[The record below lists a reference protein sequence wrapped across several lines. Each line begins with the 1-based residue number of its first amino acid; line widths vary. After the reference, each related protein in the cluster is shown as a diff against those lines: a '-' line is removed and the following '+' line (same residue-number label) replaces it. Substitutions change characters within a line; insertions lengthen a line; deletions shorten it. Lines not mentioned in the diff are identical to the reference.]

1 MNVNL
6 ELSITRISD
15 NGKETIGEFNVIG
28 FDFSGRTMELPYKDN
43 QHQISCIPPGSYV
56 VEKRQSAEHGN
67 HFHVTNVPNRDMILI
82 HEGNYVFNYKG
93 CIGVGAAFA
102 DLNKDGVTDITDT
115 KNTLK
120 KLYEI
125 MPQTFKLTIK

>member
-1 MNVNL
+1 MNLSL
-6 ELSITRISD
+6 EINRKQPD
-15 NGKETIGEFNVIG
+15 NGKETLGTFNVIG
-28 FDFSGRTMELPYKDN
+28 SDFSGVTMELPYKDN
-43 QHQISCIPPGSYV
+43 QHQISCIPSGVYF
-56 VEKRQSAEHGN
+56 VEKRYSPEHGN
-67 HFHVTNVPNRDMILI
+67 HFHVLDVPNRDMILI

-102 DLNKDGVTDITDT
+102 DINKDGLMDITDT

-120 KLYEI
+120 KLYYL